1 MNPTTLLLDCATST
15 SRLRIALLTDSSRP
29 DSGFQSNHSER
40 RPSTAGASVIRARRM
55 TRSLVKP
62 HRGPSWQRR
71 IDLPAQD
78 KALPDIA
85 KQRAESRTNGRF
97 SLLTSFSLLG

>member
-1 MNPTTLLLDCATST
+1 MNPTILLLDCATST
-15 SRLRIALLTDSSRP
+15 SRLRIALFTDSKRP
-29 DSGFQSNHSER
+29 GSGFQSNHSESR
-40 RPSTAGASVIRARRM
+40 RSTAEASVVRALLIM
-55 TRSLVKP
+55 RSLVKP

-78 KALPDIA
+78 KALLDIA